1 MGLFNKFKKN
11 NAPQA
16 PQRVKGAAMLFC
28 PEPDP
33 RKALD
38 QVEELFHIEHVGD
51 RNNITLVQDD
61 MEIILLAACPNDEG
75 ENGEYA
81 ENQLKGVATTRLS
94 WWRSSATCST
104 TCASARA

>member
-1 MGLFNKFKKN
+1 MGLFDKLKK
-11 NAPQA
+11 PKD

-28 PEPDP
+28 PEPAP

-38 QVEELFHIEHVGD
+38 RVEELFHIEHKGD

-61 MEIILLAACPNDEG
+61 MEIILLATCPDDEG

-81 ENQLKGVATTRLS
+81 KNQLEGVAG
-94 WWRSSATCST
+94 
-104 TCASARA
+104 